1 MMRVAI
7 IGAGLQAKRRAP
19 VVFDSP
25 DAEIK
30 IITAEHLENS
40 KELANKF
47 GCEAGTGWEGIVDRA
62 DIDAV
67 LVLTPPDTHAEITIA
82 AMESGKHVLCEKPL
96 SRTISEAKKMIKT
109 ADDNKVILKC
119 GFNHRH
125 HPAISEAKK
134 ILDSGELGKPLF
146 ARCNYGI
153 CGRPEYENEWRADP
167 KHAAGGQ
174 FIEQGIHA
182 IDLFRWFLGEII
194 EVTGMTSIQYFK
206 NQQLDDN
213 GMAIFRTESGATASI
228 HASLTH
234 WKNLFHF
241 ELFGEDGYLGI
252 EGLGSS
258 YGTEKLIYGKRDFT
272 APFNYHIT
280 EFRGGDK
287 SWLEEWDE
295 FYNSIKDDRQPIGDG
310 YDGLA
315 SLKIAIACYEAEKS
329 SKIIN
334 IQNFNFD
341 NL

>member
-1 MMRVAI
+1 
-7 IGAGLQAKRRAP
+7 
-19 VVFDSP
+19 
-25 DAEIK
+25 
-30 IITAEHLENS
+30 
-40 KELANKF
+40 
-47 GCEAGTGWEGIVDRA
+47 VDRG

-96 SRTISEAKKMIKT
+96 SRTISEAKKMVKT

-194 EVTGMTSIQYFK
+194 EVTGMTGIQYFK
-206 NQQLDDN
+206 NQGVRICIEFGPGGVL
-213 GMAIFRTESGATASI
+213 SGLCRRIDS
-228 HASLTH
+228 
-234 WKNLFHF
+234 
-241 ELFGEDGYLGI
+241 
-252 EGLGSS
+252 
-258 YGTEKLIYGKRDFT
+258 
-272 APFNYHIT
+272 
-280 EFRGGDK
+280 
-287 SWLEEWDE
+287 
-295 FYNSIKDDRQPIGDG
+295 SIKLHQVQ
-310 YDGLA
+310 
-315 SLKIAIACYEAEKS
+315 
-329 SKIIN
+329 
-334 IQNFNFD
+334 IQYKFLHLDF
-341 NL
+341 